1 MKTIILAGGLGT
13 RISEETENKPKPMV
27 LIGDKPLLWHVMN
40 IFAEQGFKNFI
51 IATGYKSEV
60 IESWAEEILE
70 PWNVKIL
77 NTGVESQTGDRVRK
91 CMEAFPEDRYFV
103 TYGDGLGN
111 VNLRALLRTHLYNK
125 KIATVTA
132 VRPPARFGVLEIE
145 NSMVTHFGEKDQASS
160 GWINGGFF
168 VFEREIA
175 SYIPANSSEVLEANT
190 LPRLARDGELVA
202 NLHFGFWK
210 PMDTLREKNELEA
223 LLGSGAVPWLTIYDS

>member
-70 PWNVKIL
+70 PWNVRIL
-77 NTGVESQTGDRVRK
+77 NTGIESQTGDRVRK

-111 VNLRALLRTHLYNK
+111 VDLRVLLKTHLYNK

-223 LLGSGAVPWLTIYDS
+223 LLGSGAVPWLTI

>member
-1 MKTIILAGGLGT
+1 
-13 RISEETENKPKPMV
+13 MV

-70 PWNVKIL
+70 PWNVRIL
-77 NTGVESQTGDRVRK
+77 NTGIESQTGDRVRK

-111 VNLRALLRTHLYNK
+111 VDLRALLRTHLYNK

-132 VRPPARFGVLEIE
+132 VRPPARFGVLEIA
-145 NSMVTHFGEKDQASS
+145 NSTVTHFGEKDQASS

-223 LLGSGAVPWLTIYDS
+223 LLGSGAVPWLTI

>member
-70 PWNVKIL
+70 PWNVRIL
-77 NTGVESQTGDRVRK
+77 NTGIESQTGDRVRK

-111 VNLRALLRTHLYNK
+111 VDLRALLRTHLYNK

-132 VRPPARFGVLEIE
+132 VRPPARFGVLEIA
-145 NSMVTHFGEKDQASS
+145 NSTVTHFGEKDQASS

-223 LLGSGAVPWLTIYDS
+223 LLGSGAVPWLTI

>member
-40 IFAEQGFKNFI
+40 IFAEQGFKDFI

-70 PWNVKIL
+70 PWNVRIL
-77 NTGVESQTGDRVRK
+77 NTGIESQTGDRVRK

-111 VNLRALLRTHLYNK
+111 VDLRALLRTHLYNK

-223 LLGSGAVPWLTIYDS
+223 LLGSGAVPWLTI

>member
-70 PWNVKIL
+70 PWNVRIL
-77 NTGVESQTGDRVRK
+77 NTGIESQTGDRVRK

-111 VNLRALLRTHLYNK
+111 VDLRALLRTHLYNK

-223 LLGSGAVPWLTIYDS
+223 LLGSGAVPWLTI